1 MGHNPK
7 QMERYL
13 LKGAEFSFKLT
24 IGLLELTAL
33 MLPKFGFASAGRAK
47 YDAETGGG
55 GVTFLPAATAA
66 AAAALIV
73 ENSGLGLPRW
83 YVFMIFC
90 PFE

>member
-1 MGHNPK
+1 MKRHF
-7 QMERYL
+7 
-13 LKGAEFSFKLT
+13 LKGAEFCFKLT
-24 IGLLELTAL
+24 IGLSELTAL
-33 MLPKFGFASAGRAK
+33 MLPKFGFVSAGRAK

-73 ENSGLGLPRW
+73 ENSGLGLPNW